1 MPTQELLVTLLG
13 TLIGVF
19 AAFRLDRAWERRQS
33 KQQYGHIS
41 MLVGMIWGTYVL
53 FAEVSK
59 NRSAWATRT

>member
-33 KQQYGHIS
+33 KQQYGQY
-41 MLVGMIWGTYVL
+41 LDACGMTGGT
-53 FAEVSK
+53 
-59 NRSAWATRT
+59 